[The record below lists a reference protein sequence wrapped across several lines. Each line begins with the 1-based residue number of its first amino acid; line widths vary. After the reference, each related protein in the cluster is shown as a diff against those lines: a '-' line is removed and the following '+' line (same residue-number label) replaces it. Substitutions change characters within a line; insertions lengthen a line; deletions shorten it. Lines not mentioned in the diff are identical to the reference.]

1 MKIRVLKTIEGAKEA
16 EGLAVVIDVFRA
28 FSLESYLFAAGAR
41 RIYPAKDLEE
51 ARAIAAV
58 HGDGILVGKDG
69 APGDALKPVVVSSPQ
84 RTHPRKV
91 FQSNLNGNRLFF
103 L

>member
-16 EGLAVVIDVFRA
+16 EGLTVVIDVFRA

-58 HGDGILVGKDG
+58 HGDCILVGKDG
-69 APGDALKPVVVSSPQ
+69 APGAALKPVVVSS
-84 RTHPRKV
+84 
-91 FQSNLNGNRLFF
+91 L
-103 L
+103 